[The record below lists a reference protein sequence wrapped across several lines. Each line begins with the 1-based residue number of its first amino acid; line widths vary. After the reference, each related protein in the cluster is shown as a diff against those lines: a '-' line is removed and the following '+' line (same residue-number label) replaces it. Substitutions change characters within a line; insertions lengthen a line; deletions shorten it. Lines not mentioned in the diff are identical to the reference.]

1 MRHFKETLQLF
12 ENSNFYYAII
22 IGMDSNYSYVSPN
35 YDRNFDFLGH
45 SLLGKPY
52 DISVHPDDTKIC
64 GAVAQLCFENP
75 DRLFPAT
82 LRKHDG
88 KGGFVFTQWEFK
100 ALFNEQNQPDG
111 ILCIGYNITEHIVTR
126 NELADAQSEVA
137 SKNDRLADIG
147 FIQAHLI
154 RRPLANIIGL
164 VGILETMK
172 LDPNLVNIKDMIST
186 SASELDAVV
195 KAVIDRAG

>member
-1 MRHFKETLQLF
+1 MQHYQETLRLF

-35 YDRNFDFLGH
+35 YDRNFDFLGG

-52 DISVHPDDTKIC
+52 DISVHPDDTRIC
-64 GAVAQLCFENP
+64 GAVAQMCFENP

-100 ALFNEQNQPDG
+100 ALFNEQGQPDG
-111 ILCIGYNITEHIVTR
+111 ILCIGYNITEHVATR
-126 NELADAQSEVA
+126 
-137 SKNDRLADIG
+137 DRLADIG
-147 FIQAHLI
+147 YIQAHLV
-154 RRPLANIIGL
+154 RRPLANLIGL
-164 VGILETMK
+164 IGVLDTMK
-172 LDPNLVNIKDMIST
+172 LDPNLVNIKDMISA
-186 SASELDAVV
+186 SASELDAIIKEVIG
-195 KAVIDRAG
+195 KAG